1 MKSFI
6 SKLLVL
12 VTLGVLVWVSF
23 YTLMP
28 DAEEF
33 SEENPLGFSIERANE
48 HVKKISEKPHPI
60 GTKAHSEVRNYI
72 VQQLQ
77 QMGLQVQTQKGY
89 TLNSEGVFTV
99 PENIITKIPGS
110 DPSVKNDL
118 MVMTHY
124 DSAVHSSFGA
134 SDAGSGVATILETIR
149 VFLKEEIPHKNNII
163 ICFTDAEEIGLNGA
177 NLFVEEHPWAENI
190 GLVLNFEARGSGG
203 PSNTILETN
212 AGNSKLIKAFSKA
225 NSEYPMAT
233 SLMYS
238 VYKKLPN
245 DTDATILREQKDIP
259 SFFFAFIDDHYD
271 YHTANDTFKNLDQNS
286 LAHQA
291 SYLTALMPYFA
302 NANLTE
308 LKSENESVYFNFP
321 GLGMLYYS
329 YSFIIPLL
337 VLAWV
342 LFVAISVYAIRK
354 KTFTA
359 FSLVKN
365 IVWFIVILFV
375 AAIAVYFGYQFIYRQ
390 YPEYADNLNGFTSNG
405 HYYILAFVAIT
416 LAIAFLFYRAIY
428 SGKELERSV
437 PAPLFVWLL
446 INTVV
451 AIAFKGAAYF
461 IWPVFF
467 GLLNYYLIIRKNRP
481 NLWVLLF
488 FSIPAVF
495 LFAPLIQFFPVGL
508 GLKMLVISS
517 VFSVLLLGLLM
528 PIFIHY
534 KKIHWL
540 GVLCL
545 IIASVSLL
553 MAHNNAEFSNK
564 NQKPNS
570 LLYLLDVDN
579 EEAWWVTYDEY
590 LDEFTSEYFTDETE
604 VTEDVIFHSKY
615 NSAFTQQC
623 KAEVKPIAEAVI
635 LMEEDTTFQKNER
648 DKFTLKIAPQRKI
661 NRMEIFADQQVNFFN
676 FKVNGKTAPSAE
688 KNVFYQNRESEKLL
702 TYYAIDCDTLR
713 LDFELKKGEQ
723 FELKVYEASN
733 DLLENKNFTITSRT
747 ENMMPKPFVLN
758 DAIITKQTL
767 TIKAD

>member
-1 MKSFI
+1 MKNFI
-6 SKLLVL
+6 SKILVL
-12 VTLGVLVWVSF
+12 ITLGILVWVSF
-23 YTLMP
+23 YALMP
-28 DAEEF
+28 NAEEF
-33 SEENPLGFSIERANE
+33 SEANQLGFSIKHANK
-48 HVKKISEKPHPI
+48 HVKKISEKPHSI

-110 DPSVKNDL
+110 NPSLKNDL

-134 SDAGSGVATILETIR
+134 SDAASGVAIILETIR
-149 VFLKEEIPHKNNII
+149 VFLAEEIQHQNNIV

-212 AGNSKLIKAFSKA
+212 SGNSELIKAFSKA
-225 NSEYPMAT
+225 NPEYPVAT

-302 NANLTE
+302 NTDLTQ
-308 LKSENESVYFNFP
+308 LKSEKDSVYFNFP

-337 VLAWV
+337 VLAWS
-342 LFVAISVYAIRK
+342 LFIVISIYGIRI
-354 KTFTA
+354 KTFSA

-365 IVWFIVILFV
+365 IVWYLIILIVCCLV
-375 AAIAVYFGYQFIYRQ
+375 TYFGYQFVYHQ
-390 YPEYADNLNGFTSNG
+390 YPEYVDNLNGFTSNG
-405 HYYILAFVAIT
+405 HYYILAFVAIS

-428 SGKELERSV
+428 KGKDLERTV
-437 PAPLFVWLL
+437 PAPLFIWLL
-446 INTVV
+446 INTIV

-461 IWPVFF
+461 IWPLLF
-467 GLLNYYLIIRKNRP
+467 GLFNYYLILRKKSP
-481 NLWVLLF
+481 NLWILLF

-517 VFSVLLLGLLM
+517 LFSILLLGLLM

-534 KKIHWL
+534 EKIHWL

-545 IIASVSLL
+545 VVASVSLL
-553 MAHNNAEFSNK
+553 MAHNRAEFSNE

-570 LLYLLDVDN
+570 LLYLLDADKQK
-579 EEAWWVTYDEY
+579 AWWVTYDEN
-590 LDEFTSEYFTDETE
+590 LDEFNSGFFTGDHQVREKA
-604 VTEDVIFHSKY
+604 IFDSKY
-615 NSAFTQQC
+615 NNGFAKQS
-623 KAEVKPIAEAVI
+623 KAEVKPIAESVV
-635 LMEEDTTFQKNER
+635 LVQKDSTFKQQER
-648 DKFTLKIAPQRKI
+648 DKFSVKIAPQRKI
-661 NRMEIFADQQVNFFN
+661 NRMEIFADQQINFYN
-676 FKVNGKTAPSAE
+676 LTVNGKKAPSKE
-688 KNVFYQNRESEKLL
+688 KKLFYQNRKSEKLL
-702 TYYAIDCDTLR
+702 TYYAVDQDTLR
-713 LDFELKKGEQ
+713 LDFELKKGEN
-723 FELKVYEASN
+723 FNLKIYEASN
-733 DLLENKNFTITSRT
+733 DLLENPQFNIEPRT
-747 ENMMPKPFVLN
+747 VNMMPKPFILN
-758 DAIITKQTL
+758 DAIITKQTI
-767 TIKAD
+767 TINAN